1 MYQLGHR
8 AHHRQ
13 KLYATLILLFAGL
26 SIAGIWGATRYFQPD
41 TTLSSSEAIVRHV
54 DVAIPATKTV
64 TTPTFTMDIPKSWY
78 AVPSSLTPTAPYAW
92 RGTGTQEAARSI
104 EVYVDTLPASM
115 AINKLL
121 PVHGNGDQLVV
132 GDNISDNCT
141 SFTDNSQVDKKTGT
155 ALAKWSGVNFYCDA
169 ANYERNVIGTGSP
182 EAINSV
188 AVKGKLTG
196 SHRFFFVYTDN
207 SAEPDDTLPTTI
219 LSSFRVR

>member
-54 DVAIPATKTV
+54 DVAKPATKTI
-64 TTPTFTMDIPKSWY
+64 TTATFTMDIPKSWR
-78 AVPSSLTPTAPYAW
+78 AVPSNLTPAAPNAW
-92 RGTGTQEAARSI
+92 RGTGAQEAARSI
-104 EVYVDTLPASM
+104 EVYVDALPGSM
-115 AINKLL
+115 AVNRLL
-121 PVHGNGDQLVV
+121 PVHGNGDQLAV
-132 GDNISDNCT
+132 GDSISDNCT

-188 AVKGKLTG
+188 TLKGKQSG
-196 SHRFFFVYTDN
+196 GHRYFFVYTDN
-207 SAEPDDTLPTTI
+207 SAEPDDTLLTTM
-219 LSSFRVR
+219 LDSFRVK